1 MPLRPELAAL
11 LLLAGALNLWA
22 LGRNGFANEYYSA
35 AVRSMSS
42 SRHAFLYGAFVRA
55 GRIRWV
61 LTDGGGGCGND
72 GRVGSTTAMAAV
84 ARTCRPVSSVR
95 GLYDCRGRAGALAR
109 AP

>member
-42 SRHAFLYGAFVRA
+42 SRHAFLYGAF
-55 GRIRWV
+55 
-61 LTDGGGGCGND
+61 
-72 GRVGSTTAMAAV
+72 
-84 ARTCRPVSSVR
+84 
-95 GLYDCRGRAGALAR
+95 GRAGPHGAR
-109 AP
+109 ASAPARPRQS